1 MQSFVESPQH
11 SPAGSSLAAAYF
23 KYTRPKFDC
32 EQGIMSVAA
41 RPETTP
47 PHWQRSVYYYY
58 WAYLRRSTPYRV
70 TCQNEGSGTCAQLYR
85 SFGNIFTCD
94 FKTWWLIHWHLF
106 AEPSAVV
113 LVPPAAQAP
122 ETEGYVTLHVNRF
135 AEADQIQQAIKMAH
149 LDYTKGQ
156 RSASQASFPIHQ
168 RPVLNTLFQHLYIY
182 DFKLMNP
189 AMHDEDIADIAG
201 IMVSDRQ
208 EGLSLTHMERLGYST
223 VSLKSQ
229 MRRAKR
235 KAVQHHL
242 RMATRL
248 IANAE
253 RGKFPCSDICQA

>member
-1 MQSFVESPQH
+1 MQRFVKSPQN
-11 SPAGSSLAAAYF
+11 SPAGSPLAAAYF
-23 KYTRPKFDC
+23 KHAPPRFDY
-32 EQGIMSVAA
+32 ELGKQSLAA
-41 RPETTP
+41 RPYPTAP
-47 PHWQRSVYYYY
+47 RWQRSVYYYY

-70 TCQNEGSGTCAQLYR
+70 TCQNEGSGTCAKLYR

-94 FKTWWLIHWHLF
+94 FKAWWVIHWHLF
-106 AEPSAVV
+106 VEPSAVV
-113 LVPPAAQAP
+113 LVPPATQAP
-122 ETEGYVTLHVNRF
+122 ETEGYVTLQVNRF
-135 AEADQIQQAIKMAH
+135 AKADQIQRAIKMAH

-156 RSASQASFPIHQ
+156 RSTSQASFPVHQ
-168 RPVLNTLFQHLYIY
+168 RPVLTTLFQHLYIY

-189 AMHDEDIADIAG
+189 DMHDEDIADIAG
-201 IMVSDRQ
+201 VLVSDRQ
-208 EGLSLTHMERLGYST
+208 EGLSLPHMERLGYST

-253 RGKFPCSDICQA
+253 QGKFPCSDICQT